1 MRMTYGQTGDV
12 QFPARRH
19 ARLALLVSLTAT
31 LAAAG
36 AADLGADPVFAT
48 AWLVVAAWVAAEWG
62 RNAWAWLY
70 SATAMACHLAVA
82 MGMAHGWSHA
92 HAYAHTA
99 EVSGFGPGLYVS
111 YAVVALWVFDAVA
124 GGCGLP
130 WRRLHTATRASVA
143 FVMFNATVVYG
154 TWSGKLLG
162 VAAFGTLFA
171 VWWRGRQPG
180 LPSGS
185 SSRAS

>member
-1 MRMTYGQTGDV
+1 MMTYGQPGNG

-19 ARLALLVSLTAT
+19 PRLALALALTAT

-36 AADLGADPVFAT
+36 AADLGADPVFVT

-62 RNAWAWLY
+62 RNAWAWLF
-70 SATAMACHLAVA
+70 AALTMAGHFAVA
-82 MGMAHGWSHA
+82 MGVAHGWSHA
-92 HAYAHTA
+92 QAFEHTA
-99 EVSGFGPGLYVS
+99 AVSGFGPGLYVS
-111 YAVVALWVFDAVA
+111 YALVALWLFDAIA
-124 GGCGLP
+124 GVCGLP
-130 WRRLHTATRASVA
+130 WRRLHGLTRGFVA

-154 TWSGKLLG
+154 TWPGKLLG
-162 VAAFGTLFA
+162 VAAFGTLA
-171 VWWRGRQPG
+171 VVWWRRRQPG